1 MNITAASGGRRPHLG
16 FPMAAL
22 LGVGAQIVEK
32 RLFGAIKAHEIVTV
46 FLGQNGAKRP
56 TSNLESHEP
65 Q

>member
-1 MNITAASGGRRPHLG
+1 
-16 FPMAAL
+16 MAAL